1 MSSLEAV
8 ILSLSEELIA
18 ELDRARMGRNRSRS
32 EIVAE
37 ALCWYI
43 QSIPVET
50 RTDEEVAAIEGGRA
64 AIERGDY
71 ASFEQ
76 LPHDLDLDRRQTG
89 AETLERVPRADLTRL
104 VQALH
109 GMRRNPFEGDAA
121 RLKNKPANF
130 RRRVGA
136 WQILFRP

>member
-18 ELDRARMGRNRSRS
+18 ELDRARMSRNRSRS
-32 EIVAE
+32 KIVGE

-50 RTDEEVAAIEGGRA
+50 RTGEEVAAIEEDAPRSSGATTRA
-64 AIERGDY
+64 SSSSSMTSTLIVAKP
-71 ASFEQ
+71 AQ
-76 LPHDLDLDRRQTG
+76 KQ
-89 AETLERVPRADLTRL
+89 LERVPGADLTRL

-136 WQILFRP
+136 WRILFRP

>member
-37 ALCWYI
+37 ALCWYF
-43 QSIPVET
+43 QSTTVET
-50 RTDEEVAAIEGGRA
+50 PTDEEVAAIEGGRA
-64 AIERGDY
+64 AIERATTR
-71 ASFEQ
+71 ASSSSSMTSTLIVAKPAQ
-76 LPHDLDLDRRQTG
+76 KQ
-89 AETLERVPRADLTRL
+89 LERVPRADLTRL

-136 WQILFRP
+136 WRILFRP

>member
-37 ALCWYI
+37 ALCWYF
-43 QSIPVET
+43 QSTTVET
-50 RTDEEVAAIEGGRA
+50 PTDEEVAAIEGGRA
-64 AIERGDY
+64 AIERATTR
-71 ASFEQ
+71 ASSSSSMN
-76 LPHDLDLDRRQTG
+76 LDVDRGQTG

-121 RLKNKPANF
+121 RLKNKPASF

-136 WQILFRP
+136 WRILFRP

>member
-37 ALCWYI
+37 ALCWYF
-43 QSIPVET
+43 QSTTVET
-50 RTDEEVAAIEGGRA
+50 PTDEEVAAIEGGRA
-64 AIERGDY
+64 AIERATTR
-71 ASFEQ
+71 ASSSSSMTSTLIVAKPAQ
-76 LPHDLDLDRRQTG
+76 KQ
-89 AETLERVPRADLTRL
+89 LERVPGADLTRL

-136 WQILFRP
+136 WRILFRP

>member
-37 ALCWYI
+37 ALCWYF

-50 RTDEEVAAIEGGRA
+50 PTDEEVAAIEGDAPRSSGATTRA
-64 AIERGDY
+64 
-71 ASFEQ
+71 SSSSSM
-76 LPHDLDLDRRQTG
+76 TW
-89 AETLERVPRADLTRL
+89 TLIVA
-104 VQALH
+104 
-109 GMRRNPFEGDAA
+109 
-121 RLKNKPANF
+121 KPAQKHLNGF
-130 RRRVGA
+130 PGL
-136 WQILFRP
+136 I